1 MSQSTVDPSPPKL
14 LGKPD
19 ALARRTR
26 LREFQAQLLE
36 RMQAARTGTAPAT
49 SQLGV
54 VIGQQRWLLD
64 LKEAGE
70 IVSVGTIAQVPL
82 TQPWF
87 LGLTNIRGNLVS
99 VIDFSRF
106 QGFAPLQIEKETR
119 IVAFSSALAVN
130 SGLLV
135 SRVMGLR
142 NVQEMTE
149 QESGH
154 DESPW
159 AVRAYLDKDGEK
171 WMQLSLPLIIQEPRF
186 LQIGL

>member
-1 MSQSTVDPSPPKL
+1 MSQSTVDTSPPKS

-19 ALARRTR
+19 TLARRTR

-36 RMQAARTGTAPAT
+36 RMQSARTGAATAT
-49 SQLGV
+49 NQLGV
-54 VIGQQRWLLD
+54 IIGQQRWLID

-70 IVSVGTIAQVPL
+70 IVSVGSVSQVPL

-87 LGLTNIRGNLVS
+87 LGLTNIRGNLIS

-106 QGFAPLQIEKETR
+106 QGNAPIQIEKEAR
-119 IVAFSSALAVN
+119 IVAFGPALAFN

-142 NVQEMTE
+142 NVGEMEE
-149 QESGH
+149 QESGSN
-154 DESPW
+154 DSPW
-159 AVRAYLDKDGEK
+159 AVRTFVDKDGES